1 MQSRRLGRA
10 GLELSRKIVMIRLS
24 IYAMVALLF
33 MIAGSV
39 IGNLIP
45 LP

>member
-1 MQSRRLGRA
+1 MQSRRLACA
-10 GLELSRKIVMIRLS
+10 GLELSRKIVVIRLS
-24 IYAMVALLF
+24 IYSMVALLF

-39 IGNLIP
+39 IGNLMP

>member
-1 MQSRRLGRA
+1 MQGRRVACARLEQSR
-10 GLELSRKIVMIRLS
+10 IVMFRLS

-39 IGNLIP
+39 IANLIP